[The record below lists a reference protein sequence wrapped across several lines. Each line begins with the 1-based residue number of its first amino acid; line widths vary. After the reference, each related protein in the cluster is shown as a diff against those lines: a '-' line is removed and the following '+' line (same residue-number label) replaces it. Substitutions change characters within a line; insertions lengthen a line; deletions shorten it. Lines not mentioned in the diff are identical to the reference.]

1 MVAFNYHQLIRQV
14 PPRTWQFYLGSRKIE
29 LPDDHD
35 WAMPTE
41 KLISAMIEVTDALDA
56 DQGKHIYSELRR
68 VHAMSNRQGVD
79 ALRNIASPDAA
90 LHEDF
95 LKFSSDAE
103 RALWV
108 MANWPDLFSAAEAI
122 FGVNQ
127 RIGKRGWKRLHV
139 PPSDML
145 FRDHEDIRALELALA
160 NAFTPRKGTPRA
172 CQIDSLDRHL
182 DGGLQLGILIE
193 DNAQRQLEF
202 GEDNRAYWRDVRP
215 PLGMDVVIYPASG
228 VIDILAPG
236 GSKTQKTMLDHLG
249 KHIFRKVLQ
258 PQSIK
263 QPMFFLN
270 RLRDGFDL
278 FDDSQVDLG
287 AHRVERIRL
296 SQAKVR
302 SNRTPHC
309 DYVIKPP
316 GDKEAPDVVDCVTSH
331 RVDHSLMSQGF
342 NIVDAVVTLYFL
354 PVEHGKA
361 SRVLHI
367 ELKQTGIS
375 NLRAMDDADS
385 KLAEALLLA
394 WGVMQS
400 ARPETASTV
409 VTGSPAE
416 ALS

>member
-1 MVAFNYHQLIRQV
+1 MAAFNYRQLIRQV
-14 PPRTWQFYLGSRKIE
+14 PPRTWQFYFTSRKIE

-41 KLISAMIEVTDALDA
+41 KLISALIDATDALDA
-56 DQGKHIYSELRR
+56 EQGKHIYSELRR
-68 VHAMSNRQGVD
+68 VHALANRPGVD
-79 ALRNIASPDAA
+79 ALRNIASPDSA

-95 LKFSSDAE
+95 QKFSSDAE

-108 MANWPDLFSAAEAI
+108 MANWPKLFSAAEAI
-122 FGVNQ
+122 YGVNQ
-127 RIGKRGWKRLHV
+127 RVGKRGWKRLHV
-139 PPSDML
+139 PPSDNL
-145 FRDHEDIRALELALA
+145 FRDTQDIHDLELALA

-182 DGGLQLGILIE
+182 DGGLQLSILIE

-202 GEDNRAYWRDVRP
+202 GEDNRAHWRDVRP
-215 PLGMDVVIYPASG
+215 PMGMDVVIYPASG

-236 GSKTQKTMLDHLG
+236 GSKIQKTVLDHLG

-270 RLRDGFDL
+270 RLHDGFDL

-296 SQAKVR
+296 SLAKVR
-302 SNRTPHC
+302 SNRSPHC

-316 GDKEAPDVVDCVTSH
+316 GEKDAPDVLDCVKAH
-331 RVDHSLMSQGF
+331 RVDDSLMSQGF
-342 NIVDAVVTLYFL
+342 NIVEAIVTLYFL
-354 PVEHGKA
+354 PVDHGMA

-367 ELKQTGIS
+367 ELKQSGIS
-375 NLRAMDDADS
+375 NLRAMDEADAG
-385 KLAEALLLA
+385 LVEALLLA
-394 WGVMQS
+394 WGVMQP
-400 ARPETASTV
+400 AQPETASTV
-409 VTGSPAE
+409 ATENPAE
-416 ALS
+416 SLL